1 MLLIGSGKP
10 GFSSKSKI
18 LGFLASLGMTL
29 VGFAFQH
36 LKIQLQCHLYLAR
49 QVCLATHL
57 PEVAIPKGCI
67 GPAEL
72 RVIEG
77 VEPFRAEFEV
87 RAFANVA
94 QGEFLEERQVR
105 VRCAGNGDPRQ
116 GSRRIPY
123 SVCGRL
129 LEHVR
134 IRKVAFCG
142 VWIVD
147 PIEPIGPV
155 RVARWPAGQDRNL
168 TIARQAGISC

>member
-1 MLLIGSGKP
+1 MDLLSI
-10 GFSSKSKI
+10 I
-18 LGFLASLGMTL
+18 
-29 VGFAFQH
+29 H
-36 LKIQLQCHLYLAR
+36 LEIQLQGHLYLAR

-77 VEPFRAEFEV
+77 VEPFRTKFEV
-87 RAFANVA
+87 RAFANLA
-94 QGEFLEERQVR
+94 QGEFLEERQVL

-116 GSRRIPY
+116 GSGRIPY

-129 LEHVR
+129 LEHAR

-147 PIEPIGPV
+147 PIEPIGFV
-155 RVARWPAGQDRNL
+155 RVLRWPAGQFRSA
-168 TIARQAGISC
+168 TVARQAWSSR